1 MVEVRFL
8 KYEKL
13 LPTAISVP
21 EHLSLTA
28 ILNILLSGNDLKLP
42 WREMVKKAFEGFSV
56 DDNTHVRISPFGY
69 FQKVD
74 ELLRNETTDKDRIMN
89 NYIGVADGY

>member
-1 MVEVRFL
+1 
-8 KYEKL
+8 
-13 LPTAISVP
+13 
-21 EHLSLTA
+21 
-28 ILNILLSGNDLKLP
+28 
-42 WREMVKKAFEGFSV
+42 MVKKAFEGFSV

-89 NYIGVADGY
+89 NYIVWQMVTEYSRYLSWEYKYAGYK